1 MLSDYL
7 TISIILLVIVILIVV
22 TLLYRK
28 VGTVPEVTV
37 DPEMMKGIITI
48 SWKELGFDEDIGAIK
63 MRADDILRT
72 SQGLE
77 NLFKVTRG
85 RAEYGEFQLEQILKD
100 ILPSRYVH
108 IRERLPVGIPDAHIF
123 TPQGKILCIDSKFPC
138 DNYRRM
144 LEAKDQAQ
152 RTMFVLVFTPT
163 LKGMLTQFVI
173 SMSSQKKA
181 LRRSRLASYP
191 PRRYTNT

>member
-85 RAEYGEFQLEQILKD
+85 RAEYGEFQLEQK
-100 ILPSRYVH
+100 
-108 IRERLPVGIPDAHIF
+108 
-123 TPQGKILCIDSKFPC
+123 
-138 DNYRRM
+138 
-144 LEAKDQAQ
+144 
-152 RTMFVLVFTPT
+152 
-163 LKGMLTQFVI
+163 
-173 SMSSQKKA
+173 
-181 LRRSRLASYP
+181 
-191 PRRYTNT
+191 